1 MVYKYIM
8 RRRGRVSW
16 TFIFMTGRKMHR
28 FVIKDSYLYIPVILI
43 ALMFLSAAML
53 TLGGIKKHYL
63 YSEYKKRLEVKKKL
77 VAGLNQ
83 VDEEIKSLYT
93 RVDLHSKFNDK
104 LRCATD
110 IPVLERKLRI
120 MGVGG
125 PSAIDTLKEKLSDD
139 SYKLVSNVIKEVN
152 FSEKLIELE
161 KDSYKQVKKKLEST
175 IDLKKHTPSIWPTN
189 GYISSGFGYRRH
201 PIRRSIEYHRG
212 LDIANLPGTNIYVT
226 ADGVVDFA
234 GRQAGY
240 GNYLSIN
247 HGYGFKT
254 KYGHLLRILVKEG
267 QEVKRGDLIAKMG
280 SSGLATG
287 PHLHYEVRI
296 LNKPVN
302 PIQYIIR
309 DTLTY

>member
-1 MVYKYIM
+1 M
-8 RRRGRVSW
+8 RSRRKGSW

-43 ALMFLSAAML
+43 ALMFLSAVFL
-53 TLGGIKKHYL
+53 TLGDIKKHYL
-63 YSEYKKRLEVKKKL
+63 YSEYTQRLKVKKTL
-77 VAGLNQ
+77 VDGLNRL
-83 VDEEIKSLYT
+83 DEEVKSLY
-93 RVDLHSKFNDK
+93 RRIDLHSKFNDK
-104 LRCATD
+104 LRYATD
-110 IPVLERKLRI
+110 IPVLERRLRV

-125 PSAIDTLKEKLSDD
+125 PSALDTLRDKLSND
-139 SYKLVSNVIKEVN
+139 SYMLVSNVMKKVN
-152 FSEKLIELE
+152 FSEKLVELE
-161 KDSYKQVKKKLEST
+161 HESYEKVKKKLKST
-175 IDLKKHTPSIWPTN
+175 IDLKKHTPSIWPTS
-189 GYISSGFGYRRH
+189 GYISSGFGYRHH
-201 PIRRSIEYHRG
+201 PIRRSIEFHRG
-212 LDIANLPGTNIYVT
+212 LDIANLPGTGIYAT

-234 GRQAGY
+234 GRQGGY

-267 QEVKRGDLIAKMG
+267 QEVRRGDLIAKMG

-302 PIQYIIR
+302 PIHYIIR